1 MVGRE
6 ETRVMNLAGVL
17 HTCSHSGVAEAA
29 LFSMGGTV
37 AAKVFAA
44 AERRGVPRGALVA
57 ELVSEFER
65 DAPPS
70 VRAAATCA
78 MRDSEQPIPAALQF
92 ILVYSLVPRRPP
104 NGDDE
109 LVDAGPSG
117 EAAAPDFEFAA

>member
-1 MVGRE
+1 
-6 ETRVMNLAGVL
+6 
-17 HTCSHSGVAEAA
+17 
-29 LFSMGGTV
+29 MGGTV
-37 AAKVFAA
+37 AARVFAT
-44 AERRGVPRGALVA
+44 AERRCVLRGALVA

-78 MRDSEQPIPAALQF
+78 LRDSEQPILAGLQL
-92 ILVYSLVPRRPP
+92 ILVYSLVPQRPP

-109 LVDAGPSG
+109 LVDAGRSV